1 MKNLKEK
8 QFAQKCIRL
17 NLGFAPSLE
26 SIVLLESTG
35 KNGKVDY
42 VLCEIAGQPLTAYR
56 CGKYALEI
64 ETNSMDL
71 SLINNHLKGE

>member
-1 MKNLKEK
+1 MKNLKER

-26 SIVLLESTG
+26 SIIPLESSG

-42 VLCEIAGQPLTAYR
+42 VLCEIAGQPLNTYR

-64 ETNSMDL
+64 ETSSMEL
-71 SLINNHLKGE
+71 SLSNNYLKGE